1 MTEETLRPTSKYYPL
16 YLVLQAFAGDEV
28 EMSFRQIE
36 HLMGEPLPGSA
47 RRSRAFWSNRAT
59 GYQSQ
64 AWLANDLLV
73 DEVDLGGERVR
84 WRRIGRGYRV
94 RTERD
99 GIQWDS
105 QAVRALREHM
115 NLSQEELAEL
125 MGVRQQTISEWET
138 GAYEPSRS
146 SAKHL
151 GLVAERARFPYR
163 AEAESSAGKNRS

>member
-1 MTEETLRPTSKYYPL
+1 MTVEPLRTTSKYYPL
-16 YLVLQAFAGDEV
+16 YLVLRAFAGDEI
-28 EMSFRQIE
+28 EISFGQIE
-36 HLMGEPLPGSA
+36 RLMSEPLPASA
-47 RRSRAFWSNRAT
+47 RRSRAFWSNRES

-73 DEVDLGGERVR
+73 DEVDLKAERVR

-94 RTERD
+94 RTEAD

-151 GLVAERARFPYR
+151 GMVAERARFPYGIEDDLGR
-163 AEAESSAGKNRS
+163 KSRT